1 MVLAATNRP
10 ADLDEAVLRRFA
22 VQCEVPLPDA
32 VCREAIL
39 RLTLA
44 RHVGE
49 AGADAVERVLRDN
62 RAPAGLAG
70 SGERPLEHIA
80 RLTSG
85 FSGSDLFE
93 LCAAAAGRP
102 VHEHMRAAQGGRGG
116 GRGRARV
123 GRDTF
128 VDASEGPRKL
138 ELTDFTEV
146 LKTMKPSG
154 VQAHAYRAPRR

>member
-49 AGADAVERVLRDN
+49 AGADAVERVLRDVRVTHVRVSPN
-62 RAPAGLAG
+62 RTLVRFSFTSKQLDERGLTG
-70 SGERPLEHIA
+70 
-80 RLTSG
+80 T
-85 FSGSDLFE
+85 
-93 LCAAAAGRP
+93 
-102 VHEHMRAAQGGRGG
+102 VRA
-116 GRGRARV
+116 
-123 GRDTF
+123 
-128 VDASEGPRKL
+128 
-138 ELTDFTEV
+138 
-146 LKTMKPSG
+146 
-154 VQAHAYRAPRR
+154 